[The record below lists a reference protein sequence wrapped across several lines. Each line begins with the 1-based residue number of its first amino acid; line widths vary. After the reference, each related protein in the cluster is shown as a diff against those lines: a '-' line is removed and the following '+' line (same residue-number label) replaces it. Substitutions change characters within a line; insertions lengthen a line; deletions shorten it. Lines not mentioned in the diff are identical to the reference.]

1 MNTEVTIPTTQATE
15 TTPAVDQL
23 GKLLEL
29 VATDDEFTLL
39 RRTLELYTLEVMNG

>member
-1 MNTEVTIPTTQATE
+1 MNNEMTTTTAPVAE

-29 VATDDEFTLL
+29 VATDDEFSLL
-39 RRTLELYTLEVMNG
+39 RATLELYTLEVMKG